1 MSKKYSEELTKEQ
14 IKELEDIMGELTDTA
29 KEVVE
34 DYAKNPS
41 ELSGSAVQIHEESPY
56 LDSDKNDDPLFKEDK
71 WKRILNPGLPFPP
84 QESKKKKKKKK

>member
-41 ELSGSAVQIHEESPY
+41 EISGSTIHIHEDSPFV
-56 LDSDKNDDPLFKEDK
+56 DDTLKGNEWKKVVRGSVLTDLTQKKEDK
-71 WKRILNPGLPFPP
+71 K
-84 QESKKKKKKKK
+84 